1 MPEALPFARVEWR
14 DGQPVSPEFGDG
26 YFGSVTPLEEAR
38 EVFLEANDLPRRFA
52 RPGARLVVA
61 ETGFGTG
68 LNTLL
73 TLREW
78 RERARPGGFLS
89 LIGFESRPLHPDDLA
104 LAHRRLDLDGPEAR
118 RLREAY
124 PPPVTGVHRIH
135 FPEARAVLTLVFGDA
150 AVTLPRLR
158 ARVDAW
164 YLDGFAPRRNPGL
177 WNIGV
182 FRQMAR
188 ISRPGATFGTYAA
201 AGQVRRDL
209 EAVGFEVRREPGHG
223 RKRERLCG
231 HMPVSGSTSP
241 GTVVS
246 DPEDG
251 PTRPQRVAV
260 VGAGIAGL
268 AAALA
273 LQDRGCEVTLFDPAG
288 AAGGASGNPAA
299 VLLPHL
305 LPHDPEIN
313 ALALAGMRHAHALIA
328 RATPSEDPRAGP
340 LLGRGVAF
348 HGVSEHARKRVRRLR
363 ARDPAESGY
372 LFDPATPSGAGAAG
386 PVLDYPDGVAVD
398 MGALCRALAAG
409 LPAVCPRAVVEIRPQ
424 SDGICLELEAPGDVT
439 ATYDAVVVASAGG
452 DPQAPLC
459 PEQAR
464 LSTVGGQMS
473 RLSQAIPGYQGGR
486 VRTGQGYWIPRGD
499 DDHWIGATYR
509 HDGPP
514 GSPPR
519 PPPPT
524 AEDDRRNLEHLAWV
538 AGMPSPEEA
547 RINERWTGVRAV
559 YRDRLP
565 LVGASRLDP
574 EGRVLLSLGHG
585 SRGLLYAPV
594 SGELLADRMLELP
607 ESLERDVSR
616 RLSLQRLD

>member
-14 DGQPVSPEFGDG
+14 DGLPVSPEFGDG
-26 YFGSVTPLEEAR
+26 YFGSDAPLEEAR

-78 RERARPGGFLS
+78 RERARPDGFLS
-89 LIGFESRPLHPDDLA
+89 LIGFESRPLHPDDLG
-104 LAHRRLDLDGPEAR
+104 LAHRRLGLDGADAR

-150 AVTLPRLR
+150 AVTLPQLQ

-182 FRQMAR
+182 FRQVAR
-188 ISRPGATFGTYAA
+188 ISRPGTTFGTYAA

-209 EAVGFEVRREPGHG
+209 QAVGFEVRREPGHG
-223 RKRERLCG
+223 HKRERLCG
-231 HMPVSGSTSP
+231 HMPASGATASATP
-241 GTVVS
+241 VT
-246 DPEDG
+246 DAEDG

-260 VGAGIAGL
+260 VGAGVAGL
-268 AAALA
+268 AAALG

-328 RATPSEDPRAGP
+328 RATPAEDPANGP
-340 LLGRGVAF
+340 LLGRGVVF
-348 HGVSEHARKRVRRLR
+348 HGISEHARKRVRRLR

-372 LFDPATPSGAGAAG
+372 LFDPATTSSAGALG

-398 MGALCRALAAG
+398 MGALCRGLAAG
-409 LPAVCPRAVVEIRPQ
+409 LPAVRPQEVVGIRPH
-424 SDGICLELEAPGDVT
+424 SDGIGLELAPGGKTVT
-439 ATYDAVVVASAGG
+439 FDAVVVASAGG
-452 DPQAPLC
+452 NPEAPLC

-473 RLSQAIPGYQGGR
+473 RLQQPIPGDRGGQ
-486 VRTGQGYWIPRGD
+486 VRTGQGYWIPRAD

-509 HDGPP
+509 HDGPT
-514 GSPPR
+514 GSPPS

-524 AEDDRRNLEHLAWV
+524 DDDDRRNLEHLAWV

-547 RINERWTGVRAV
+547 RISERWTGVRAV

-565 LVGASRLDP
+565 LVGASSLDP
-574 EGRVLLSLGHG
+574 EDRVLLSLGHG

-594 SGELLADRMLELP
+594 SGELLADRLLELP
-607 ESLERDVSR
+607 EPLERGVSR
-616 RLSLQRLD
+616 RLSPRRLD